1 MAVIKCKMCGGDLVL
16 TEGQSVAE
24 CEYCGSKQTVP
35 AADNEKKLTLF
46 ARANRLRA
54 ACEFDKAAGIYETIV
69 ADFPEEAEAYWGLVL
84 CKYGIEYVDDPATGK
99 KIPTC
104 HRSSFDSVMD
114 DGNFEQAMEN
124 ADQVALRVYRQEAKQ
139 LEEIRK
145 GILEVSSSEK
155 PYDIFVCYKETD
167 ENGDRTVDSLLAQD
181 IYDALTSKGYRVFFS
196 RITLEDKLGQAY
208 EPYIFAALNS
218 AKIMLAVGTCYEHYN
233 AVWVKN
239 EWSRYLK
246 IIAQDKNKYLIPCYK
261 NIDAYDIPKEFAHLQ
276 GQDMGKV
283 GAIPDL
289 LRGIEKLLPRQ
300 KNDTVIV
307 QEKVVVGNAGGNN
320 KIASLLDRGNM
331 ALEDGDWD
339 KADSFFEDVLNN
351 DSKNSQAYLG
361 KALAQHRCRTMDA
374 LVRKRKETA
383 MNVPKTTL
391 ELQSNT
397 SHIEEMVKKYSL
409 PGYLEEAE
417 IRKLYDFDLKYP
429 SEESGWKKRYGDEVE
444 YWATHKLLFRAEK
457 FADENMISLLLDY
470 RCAVYDY
477 IEERR
482 KEAAKKESDCREKL
496 EAAYTKHIVECDS
509 RVEKLYNDALSRREQ
524 NYGKWLERAK
534 TACVPEILE
543 ELASHFDGLRD
554 YKDSADLADHCR
566 KRAAEQREKFA
577 AEREQ
582 QRLIAEQKQKAQ
594 KKRMIRKIV
603 ISAAAVALTVAAILL
618 YSKVIVP
625 DRIYKEAIALRDS
638 GDYMGAVRTFRKI
651 KHYKDVQEKLEDF
664 KIVYTKELY
673 TSNSEKYSD
682 DITYEYDENGNMILK
697 VNIDED
703 GDVDRYTYEYDENGN
718 LVLQKHTGPDWYEYE
733 FTFGYDEN
741 GNMLFSK
748 EEYEDGD
755 KSQTTYQYD
764 ENGNMISE
772 VSIDRNGDKSEY
784 TYKYDKNGNCISE
797 VSIDGDGEIRDY
809 SWTYDENGNKLTE
822 LSNFRSSTW
831 YYEYTYDENGNLLV
845 EKEQDYDG
853 NMEVTA
859 EYTYDKDGNLVTKK
873 WESYG
878 DSYEATYTYDKYGN
892 LLQERTTEYGWN
904 DDASYDDEVT
914 YNNYTYDDDGNL
926 IREQNYYSTYEYGG
940 YLAFYC
946 PKDTQ

>member
-1 MAVIKCKMCGGDLVL
+1 MAIIKCKMCGGDLVL
-16 TEGQSVAE
+16 TEGQFVAE

-35 AADNEKKLTLF
+35 AADNEKKLSLF

-69 ADFPEEAEAYWGLVL
+69 AEFPEEAEAYWGLVL

-139 LEEIRK
+139 IEEIRK

-155 PYDIFVCYKETD
+155 PYDIFICYKETD

-218 AKIMLAVGTCYEHYN
+218 AKIMLAVGTCYEYYN

-397 SHIEEMVKKYSL
+397 SHIEEMAKKYSL

-444 YWATHKLLFRAEK
+444 YWATHRLLFRAEK
-457 FADENMISLLLDY
+457 FADENMLSLLLDY

-477 IEERR
+477 IEECR

-534 TACVPEILE
+534 TECVPEILE

-554 YKDSADLADHCR
+554 YKDSADLANHCR
-566 KRAAEQREKFA
+566 KRAAEQLEKFA

-651 KHYKDVQEKLEDF
+651 RYYKDVQEKLEDF

-673 TSNSEKYSD
+673 ESGKYTD
-682 DITYEYDENGNMILK
+682 DTTYEYDENGNMILK

-703 GDVDRYTYEYDENGN
+703 GDVDRYTYEYDDNGN
-718 LVLQKHTGPDWYEYE
+718 LISEKHVGPDWYEYQY
-733 FTFGYDEN
+733 TYGYDEN
-741 GNMLFSK
+741 GNMLFEK
-748 EEYEDGD
+748 NVYEDGD
-755 KSQTTYQYD
+755 TSQNTYQYD
-764 ENGNMISE
+764 EKSNMISK
-772 VSIDRNGDKSEY
+772 VSINRDGDKSEY
-784 TYKYDKNGNCISE
+784 TYRYDENGNCISE

-809 SWTYDENGNKLTE
+809 SWTYDENGNMTSKTRKF
-822 LSNFRSSTW
+822 SGYTW
-831 YYEYTYDENGNLLV
+831 YEEFAYDKNGNLLTH
-845 EKEQDYDG
+845 KEENYDG
-853 NMEVTA
+853 ELEIIA
-859 EYTYDKDGNLVTKK
+859 EYTYDKNGNVLSVTGKDD
-873 WESYG
+873 Y
-878 DSYEATYTYDKYGN
+878 DLYEWKYTYDRMWNVIKKIYTNFGN
-892 LLQERTTEYGWN
+892 SKEDAYDNKTTYY
-904 DDASYDDEVT
+904 SYS
-914 YNNYTYDDDGNL
+914 YDDDGNL
-926 IREQNYYSTYEYGG
+926 IHEAYGGTTKAYSG

-946 PKDTQ
+946 PRNAD